1 MGRLATPVP
10 RRRRLR
16 APTPRVPLSATHAD
30 FEPYG
35 LYGVGETPGPVQTV
49 AEKLAPGPAAT
60 KAAAHTPPPS
70 KSGGTSGD
78 LTIPGYQPE
87 TPTGTPYV
95 PSEPGHSAQDF
106 ARAEAARRRE
116 EALRSLAPL
125 APPGSKGLTPIDR
138 LAQAAGAAAADPLQA
153 LLHTAAAVESGPV
166 TADKLLSQVAPVK
179 TELRPIPHF
188 DISAELK
195 ASQQA
200 PAPPAPVRTVTL
212 AQLEKR
218 NGGSTPA
225 FGAAVAKFTPAQQ
238 AALYEGKAIPVGGGA
253 SAAPN
258 VSLQQASALAAR
270 VHKQFLGGKTE
281 AQDTA
286 LARKF
291 EQATGYQ
298 FSDFDIHG
306 KPIAANLKG
315 GAAAAPTKPNPAD
328 PLGAKTLGNVTLAQL
343 QQAAKAG
350 TLKIKDGTLSTPA
363 NRQILHQLLAAH
375 QTALSSRQV
384 ASLGLSAYGPE
395 AERNA
400 RIVLGVGAAR
410 DEPKRALLASL
421 ETGIQ
426 ESGFENLPIS
436 GPGGGW
442 RQEETAF
449 YDPSTITNVKKGAEN
464 FFNELDEIPGKGAG
478 GTVDALAQEVQ
489 GSGAGATYYAQHQ
502 AEAVEALKAYE
513 QGQPDALA
521 AKQLVQAKHAAAK
534 AGINPTPWNGD
545 VQGGG
550 SDYVWI
556 RGDAAGAVHWAK
568 STLGTQEGSP
578 KQRHWAELEALGPS
592 EPWCADWV
600 AVNLA
605 RRGVELPE
613 GPNGSWNYE
622 DAGWKGG
629 TQLGTDPSVAKPG
642 DLVVYGGGAHIAMY
656 VGNGKVIAGNW
667 GDEVAEYGVSEDSR
681 GISAI
686 VRPHYKGGKV
696 KVKAGQL
703 PGSSSE
709 STFDQGAGGG
719 GSEGTEGG
727 VAPAE
732 TVPASTQSHGQAA
745 AAALA
750 NFGVPTAPSYAA
762 TVATPEINGEQ
773 TAAQELLA
781 LLTRRDLSVNRA

>member
-10 RRRRLR
+10 RHRRLR
-16 APTPRVPLSATHAD
+16 TPAARIPLSPTHAT
-30 FEPYG
+30 FEPYAAVFG
-35 LYGVGETPGPVQTV
+35 PGGAVHEPGDTT

-70 KSGGTSGD
+70 KSGGSSGD
-78 LTIPGYQPE
+78 LTIPGYQPA
-87 TPTGTPYV
+87 TPTGSPYV
-95 PSEPGHSAQDF
+95 PTEPGHSAQDF
-106 ARAEAARRRE
+106 ARAFAAKRRRE
-116 EALRSLAPL
+116 LLGTLAPLSAPL
-125 APPGSKGLTPIDR
+125 APLTSPQAQHGSDYAQQLLSQLPRLGAETLPVSINPGQATFDRQPSHTSPTRTAQENREIDTENRLVRRLESFQAQNGQAGLRSGLSTLP
-138 LAQAAGAAAADPLQA
+138 LPSGVKAAAA
-153 LLHTAAAVESGPV
+153 AAAAKPPDRSYTVQTPQGPV
-166 TADKLLSQVAPVK
+166 TVPV
-179 TELRPIPHF
+179 
-188 DISAELK
+188 S
-195 ASQQA
+195 S
-200 PAPPAPVRTVTL
+200 V
-212 AQLEKR
+212 KR
-218 NGGSTPA
+218 NP
-225 FGAAVAKFTPAQQ
+225 Q
-238 AALYEGKAIPVGGGA
+238 
-253 SAAPN
+253 
-258 VSLQQASALAAR
+258 
-270 VHKQFLGGKTE
+270 
-281 AQDTA
+281 
-286 LARKF
+286 
-291 EQATGYQ
+291 
-298 FSDFDIHG
+298 
-306 KPIAANLKG
+306 
-315 GAAAAPTKPNPAD
+315 D
-328 PLGAKTLGNVTLAQL
+328 PLGGQTLGNVTLAQL
-343 QQAAKAG
+343 QQAAQAG
-350 TLKIKDGTLSTPA
+350 TLKTKGGTLSTPA
-363 NRQILHQLLAAH
+363 NRQILHQLLTAH
-375 QTALSSRQV
+375 RTALSSRQA

-400 RIVLGVGAAR
+400 RTVLGVGAAR
-410 DEPKRALLASL
+410 DEPRRALLAAL

-613 GPNGSWNYE
+613 GPNGSWSYE

-719 GSEGTEGG
+719 GSEGTTEGG
-727 VAPAE
+727 VAPTE
-732 TVPASTQSHGQAA
+732 TSPAPVQPHGQAA

-750 NFGVPTAPSYAA
+750 NFTVPTAPSYAA

-773 TAAQELLA
+773 SAAQELLA